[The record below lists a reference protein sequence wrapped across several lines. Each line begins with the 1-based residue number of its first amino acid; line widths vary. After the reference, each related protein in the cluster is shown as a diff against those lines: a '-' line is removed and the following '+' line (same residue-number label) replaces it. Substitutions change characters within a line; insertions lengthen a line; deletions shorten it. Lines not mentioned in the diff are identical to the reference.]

1 MKLEFSILL
10 VALVIMNNFLGSV
23 ASGHAN
29 YTCYSDSLALFTDM
43 SNNGANKTYHICPN
57 TMWSIGD
64 YDSRTNKFVDGDWPV
79 VIMHSD
85 TKVLCGPHG
94 HVADNCTIISKA
106 TGVEIINA
114 YYYNKGPP
122 KFLALQNIL
131 IQGFIFTG
139 QSTNSHII
147 YSYYVFLSEVDLTV
161 RDCKFIDNPNARAI
175 INVEAAGKDGREHA
189 VIENCLFQN
198 NYIGQHTNLK
208 NQILPNAG
216 LIIGFDAP
224 EIEVYGS
231 QFYNNT
237 FDDKIEFSALIF
249 APTQKY
255 NSQQD
260 LFTSDANVTIK
271 GSCFIDNKGMTY
283 SLAESTN
290 VEDAGNRNNN
300 YASQNE
306 FKLTDVD
313 RLCNGFTKQN
323 TVKSLPSCSTDG
335 FQEPLCPLWEA
346 PSATPS
352 KAPPSATPSKAPS
365 KTKTVTDTSVSMILS
380 CHMIG
385 TTVLILSSTFLSY
398 FM

>member
-114 YYYNKGPP
+114 YYYNKGPA

-131 IQGFIFTG
+131 IQGFTFTG

-161 RDCKFIDNPNARAI
+161 RDCKFIVSVCDDCTFCRFFKKEHHLFFLYMNI
-175 INVEAAGKDGREHA
+175 IYLSFLIYRITRMQEQSLMLKQQEME
-189 VIENCLFQN
+189 ENMPLSKIASFK
-198 NYIGQHTNLK
+198 IITLDST
-208 NQILPNAG
+208 QI
-216 LIIGFDAP
+216 
-224 EIEVYGS
+224 
-231 QFYNNT
+231 
-237 FDDKIEFSALIF
+237 
-249 APTQKY
+249 
-255 NSQQD
+255 
-260 LFTSDANVTIK
+260 
-271 GSCFIDNKGMTY
+271 
-283 SLAESTN
+283 
-290 VEDAGNRNNN
+290 
-300 YASQNE
+300 
-306 FKLTDVD
+306 
-313 RLCNGFTKQN
+313 
-323 TVKSLPSCSTDG
+323 
-335 FQEPLCPLWEA
+335 
-346 PSATPS
+346 
-352 KAPPSATPSKAPS
+352 
-365 KTKTVTDTSVSMILS
+365 
-380 CHMIG
+380 
-385 TTVLILSSTFLSY
+385 
-398 FM
+398 